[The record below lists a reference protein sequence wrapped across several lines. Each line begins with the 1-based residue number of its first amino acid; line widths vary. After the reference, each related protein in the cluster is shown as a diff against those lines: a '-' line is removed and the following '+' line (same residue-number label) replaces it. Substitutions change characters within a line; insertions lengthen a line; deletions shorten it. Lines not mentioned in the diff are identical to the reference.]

1 MKGSAPSWRY
11 SFWTALSNGK
21 ETMTRMKMS
30 KLVLPAMGMGAAAAA
45 VGVMMMKPKKKA
57 KLQAAANKAM
67 KSMGEAVEGFT
78 QAMKM

>member
-1 MKGSAPSWRY
+1 MP
-11 SFWTALSNGK
+11 NGK

-57 KLQAAANKAM
+57 RLQAAANKAM
-67 KSMGEAVEGFT
+67 KSMGEAAESFT